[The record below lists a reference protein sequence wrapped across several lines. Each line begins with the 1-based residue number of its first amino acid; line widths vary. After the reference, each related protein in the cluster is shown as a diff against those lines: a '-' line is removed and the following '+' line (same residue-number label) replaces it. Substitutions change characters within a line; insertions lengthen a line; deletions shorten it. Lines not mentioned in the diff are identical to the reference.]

1 MRNTDSKITET
12 FANDE
17 YISLNIEQ
25 KSVFYN
31 EKIQED
37 ERIFSY
43 ERYFEEIHPPVKVA
57 IEEPN
62 FSMMP
67 QCLDM
72 PIRLAGETDYRLPT
86 NWVKLKETLEQLIAI
101 EHRHNSNWKDYHT
114 YITVD
119 NRPVKVGEQQRHGG
133 LHVDG
138 FQGERINPKTKT
150 TRNYVATTNG
160 GTQFWTQ
167 RFIVADPKK
176 FNVFKGFDLQ
186 TDGSPLIAEPNNF
199 YFMNAYT
206 VHESGFAEFD
216 GDRIF
221 VRLTYDL
228 KKFDRLGNTKN
239 PHLNYNWNMVK
250 RNAQE
255 QVEAPRLT
263 DIIESPYFKTL
274 NN

>member
-1 MRNTDSKITET
+1 MRNTDVKIIQT

-17 YISLNIEQ
+17 YITLNT
-25 KSVFYN
+25 KFSSFFS
-31 EKIQED
+31 EKLKED
-37 ERIFSY
+37 ERVFSY
-43 ERYFEEIHPPVKVA
+43 ERYVEEIHSPVKVA
-57 IEEPN
+57 IDDHS

-72 PIRLAGETDYRLPT
+72 PIRLAGETDYKLPT
-86 NWVKLKETLEQLIAI
+86 NWIALKETLEQLISI
-101 EHRHNSNWKDYHT
+101 EHKHNPNWKDYHT

-119 NRPVKVGEQQRHGG
+119 NRPVKVGQQQRHGG

-138 FQGERINPKTKT
+138 FQGERINPKTKI

-160 GTQFWTQ
+160 GTQFWNQ

-186 TDGSPLIAEPNNF
+186 IDGDPFIAEPNNF

-228 KKFDRLGNTKN
+228 KEFDRLGNTKN
-239 PHLNYNWNMVK
+239 PHLNYNWNMVQ

-255 QVEAPRLT
+255 QVEIPRLT